1 MYQNSFLNFI
11 TLKFATRLNSKESM
25 QLLTLFAVISAL
37 TTLFS
42 TTANAFDELN
52 GPQTLIYDTNHFN
65 NTTAGNTISYNY
77 IHIDTNTKATVK
89 DNVTLVVKNEK
100 DNIHR
105 DLSVVFL
112 TDERKLHLP
121 DFNNRRGN
129 PVIIGMLE
137 HLAQTMGRETG
148 GGALYFRN
156 RFKDKL
162 ADDSVEVIV
171 DKNNSSFSFSPFAND
186 PYVADQIALTESIVN
201 IEFSEDIPGQ
211 LKLVEFIY
219 GPKDNSEGSRRLEY
233 ANTKSQQ

>member
-1 MYQNSFLNFI
+1 MYQNSFLSVVASKMFYGCVSMKHI
-11 TLKFATRLNSKESM
+11 RIPTLLVFYTAIAT
-25 QLLTLFAVISAL
+25 LLPTSA
-37 TTLFS
+37 S
-42 TTANAFDELN
+42 AFDELN
-52 GPQTLIYDTNHFN
+52 GPQTLIYDTNHFDK
-65 NTTAGNTISYNY
+65 TTAGNTISYNY
-77 IHIDTNTKATVK
+77 IHIDTNTKATVE
-89 DNVTLVVKNEK
+89 DNVTLIVKNEK

-201 IEFSEDIPGQ
+201 IEFNEDIPGQ

-233 ANTKSQQ
+233 ANTKSQ